1 MFTVISSAH
10 GWMKQGKQEH
20 EHKHN
25 LVLTQR
31 KAYLI
36 LLEADPDFHIPEQ
49 DVVARAE
56 AVVRPVILIRRM
68 FHR

>member
-1 MFTVISSAH
+1 MDEA
-10 GWMKQGKQEH
+10 
-20 EHKHN
+20 
-25 LVLTQR
+25 R
-31 KAYLI
+31 KARTRTQTQSRADTKESDLI